1 MFPIGPIA
9 FVLGIVGLFLGLII
23 GIIYRKHIAEAK
35 VGVAEDR
42 AKKIVED
49 AEKNE
54 ETNFPKQKD
63 VLFRRKKL
71 STEKPILTNVKK
83 NR

>member
-9 FVLGIVGLFLGLII
+9 FVLGVVGLFLGLII

-49 AEKNE
+49 AEKNAE
-54 ETNFPKQKD
+54 S
-63 VLFRRKKL
+63 R
-71 STEKPILTNVKK
+71 
-83 NR
+83 

>member
-49 AEKNE
+49 AEKNAE
-54 ETNFPKQKD
+54 
-63 VLFRRKKL
+63 RRKFCLRLRKKVL
-71 STEKPILTNVKK
+71 KPKMNWKEK
-83 NR
+83 